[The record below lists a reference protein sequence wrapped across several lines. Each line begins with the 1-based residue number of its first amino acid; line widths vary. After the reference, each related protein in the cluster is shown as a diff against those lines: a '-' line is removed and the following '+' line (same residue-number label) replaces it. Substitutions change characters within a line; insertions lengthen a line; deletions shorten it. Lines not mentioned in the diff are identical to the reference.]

1 MKKYIAPAVEIDL
14 VEAEDVIVAS
24 GGSDVNKYYSPI
36 YDKEGYYQDPNWLTW
51 LG

>member
-1 MKKYIAPAVEIDL
+1 MKKYTSPAVEIDL

-24 GGSDVNKYYSPI
+24 GGGVNKYYSPI